1 MAFAN
6 SQTIDQILTRG
17 LAFRLPNN
25 APISSLYTLYA
36 NGSGLTYWSNSINPT
51 ALSTLSTTIGDV
63 SNIVIIQGNQIYD
76 LSGKLCALSTGTDT
90 ALNNLS
96 NYLIDYTNSSIFGI
110 STFSTFY
117 AGLFELSTS
126 TGLADNDLST
136 SISVTNSTSS
146 AFLTSTLNSSFDSRL
161 VSSSVSLLR
170 QISTL
175 SSSVVYTPSLIST
188 TAGLNSGIVST
199 SIATN
204 ANISTVNGVLSTSI
218 FALNSTTT
226 STTNNLYSTIQ
237 GYGPRIGSL
246 ETLSTN
252 LSSISGRWISSQ
264 VGLSQSTLTST
275 FQTQINVVASTLSS
289 VAILAT
295 AQFGILST
303 ISTGTF
309 QQISTINA
317 VNLVQDAEIS
327 TLARNLSILT
337 TSSILAGVYD
347 TFIQLENYTVDLIN
361 STVLTTNS
369 FLSTLYFSTVT
380 QTEAFANAYF
390 STFSE
395 TVFLSSVSTT
405 ISYTDGLVSSLYS
418 TGTSFLES
426 TITSTLFG
434 RTVDP
439 AVLNSTNVKIALGA
453 GTTDQDE
460 FGIAIG
466 YNAGFNFQG
475 TESVAIGPYAGNNF
489 QSYDAVAIGAFA
501 GNTNQGNYG
510 VAIGYNA
517 AGSGQ
522 DYNSIAI
529 GEFAGGTNLQGNNAI
544 AIGTLAG
551 SDSQGNKSISI
562 GFSSGTMEQETSAIA
577 IGEGAG
583 VLYQGFKAIS
593 IGAGAGFNNQNSYG
607 IAIGSSAGQNSQ
619 QENAIAIGRDA
630 GSSNQSGESVAI
642 GLRAGQ
648 NSQRPFAVAIGADA
662 GSSNQ
667 SERSVAIGLR
677 AGQISQRPFAVAIG
691 ADAGSSNQSER
702 SVAIGELAG
711 NESQG
716 EYSVA
721 LGYAAGSSNQGNDCV
736 AIGNQAGSLD
746 QRLGAVAIGKFA
758 AFIDQSGAAVAIG
771 ESAGNASQG
780 EYSVA
785 LGYTAGSTN
794 QAKDCVAIGN
804 QAGSLDQ
811 RSGAVAIGK
820 FAAFIDQSG
829 AAVAIG
835 ESAGNES
842 QGEYS
847 VAIGAYAGENNQIA
861 NSIILN
867 ARGTAL
873 NAQTNSGFYVAPV
886 RNDTTVADGFV
897 HYNTLTN
904 EFVYNNIGGS
914 GGGGGEG
921 ISTFSTLT
929 TQKLTVSTIH
939 GISVVPTFGLLG
951 AYTENAAT
959 GSTATVY
966 YTSNFSTYTAATNSF
981 FAAADRQA
989 GCGDIKK
996 FGNVYYAV
1004 GRPSEGVRFVLRSTD
1019 GINWENPTS
1028 VPTIFNGGE
1037 IKYQN
1042 WITSNNGLFHVCGD
1056 GFFQGTLFYST
1067 DGQTWNPA
1075 ISDDAGGFFWP
1086 NPPGAGRG
1094 GLMVAYGNGTWVAVG
1109 GAGAGVLDKQFY
1121 YSFDGIN
1128 WSITANGTPA
1138 YIGTGVIFDG
1148 THFFA
1153 IGQFSASS
1161 NNNIRVYRSF
1171 DGIQW
1176 TAVGTIFPW
1185 SSSRDIFYANGLYLA
1200 SAENFVSPGSP
1211 IYYSYDGITWNPA
1224 STPLT
1229 GEWFTGHFGYDG
1241 VNYYLGV
1248 GGAFTYLVSSDG
1260 ITWSDVTLPYTNLQG
1275 TGRYTAA
1282 LLFDP
1287 ISTIYDVN
1295 VSRNLTVEGSL
1306 SFSNIYTDKLNVRL
1320 TSTGAT
1326 IAIGNNSGAIAQSAN
1341 GIAIGNYAGFSNQGA
1356 SGIAIGF
1363 GAGFNNQSTASIAIG
1378 LNAGASNQLMSTIA
1392 IGSAAGQISQN
1403 SLAIAI
1409 GANAGRTNQNQFGV
1423 AIGFG
1428 AGSNAQNVGSVAIGS
1443 NAGQT
1448 SQNTNSVAIG
1458 SAAGSN
1464 AQQLNSVAIGA
1475 NAGRTNQN
1483 QFGVAIGF
1491 GAGSNAQNVGSVAI
1505 GSNAGQTSQNTNS
1518 VAIGSA
1524 AGSNAQQVNSVA
1536 IGVNAG
1542 RNNQNASAVAIG
1554 NAAGSNSQGAGAVA
1568 LGVNSGQTS
1577 QGASA
1582 IAIGS
1587 NAGLVNQGANAIA
1600 IGFGAGSNAQVANSI
1615 VLNASNVSLDAT
1627 ANAGF
1632 YVNPIRNVVVG
1643 PTTYGNV
1650 WYNSTT
1656 KEIFYNTT
1664 LSASNAGNTSSALVL
1679 TSGYSANYPL
1689 VGGSPSIRFD
1699 LNSGGFPHYIISRH
1713 NNAVGTSGNALD
1725 FWMNNSASGVGLPGT
1740 NTKFVMSVTA
1750 AGVGIGT
1757 SNPGY
1762 TLDVVG
1768 NERIR
1773 GNEAIQNIIANTV
1786 NSAVFTEY
1794 NNSAASSRFLI
1805 GTDGTGL
1812 SGVGN
1817 AGAGSIG
1824 TWSANPLIFFTN
1836 QTERMR
1842 ILATGNVGI
1851 GTSNPQERLHVNG
1864 SARFDNILTIRNDV
1878 NDNFSHNIT
1887 FIKSRN
1893 NGATQNGSELG
1904 YIQFFGTD
1912 TTNTGRRA
1920 AFILASQEGA
1930 ATASVVPGNL
1940 RFFTTGSSEAE
1951 RMRITSAGNV
1961 GIGTT
1966 TATERLTVN
1975 GNIALGHRWDGGLT
1989 TTDVNIG
1996 KHASNG
2002 TWGNGSCYIT
2012 FKDSIA
2018 ENVNKG
2024 TSIIFTPHQFA
2035 VPNAERMRIS
2045 ANGNVGIGLSN
2056 PTEQL
2061 HVNGKSRYEGPLSIT
2076 ATIDG
2081 DKLIFVDREYNA
2093 SFRNSAKIAHLVGFG
2108 VGYYTGGQGCN
2119 SFHSFNLASNTS
2131 NTYVEAMR
2139 IVQNTDFPGGAVGI
2153 GTTTPGELLDV
2164 RGNLRVGGNAN
2175 ANYIA
2180 FHGTTGDGPGTFNH
2194 TYIGERIYG
2203 GTESSELLLFKGND
2217 IINVD
2222 GPDRIRLFAAEHRF
2236 DTYTALTGSDSFSN
2250 IGASPNAIN
2259 RMIITS
2265 AGNVGIGTST
2275 PQAKLDVNGDIRVS
2289 GRIID
2294 ESGAVGTSI
2303 TRFVNAGNAVVLGIF
2318 EARIPSS
2325 GNRSL
2330 QFRVNSGSYS
2340 VYGKH
2345 LYVANTGVAANRRS
2359 DIEKLTLDSNWRYW
2373 IGFDNFLTAGD
2384 ISKIWLVDDVN
2395 QISWKIECIIGPNY
2409 NNNIITI
2416 KRLR

>member
-1 MAFAN
+1 VRPKDALKFKLTGRMAFAN

-36 NGSGLTYWSNSINPT
+36 NGAGLTYWSNSINPT

-63 SNIVIIQGNQIYD
+63 SNIVIIHGNQIFD
-76 LSGKLCALSTGTDT
+76 LSGKLCALSTGTDE

-126 TGLADNDLST
+126 TGLVDSELST

-161 VSSSVSLLR
+161 LSSSESLLR
-170 QISTL
+170 EISTI
-175 SSSVVYTPSLIST
+175 SSSVVYTPALIST
-188 TAGLNSGIVST
+188 TTGLNGQIVST

-204 ANISTVNGVLSTSI
+204 ANISTVNSRLSTSI
-218 FALNSTTT
+218 FAVNSTTT

-264 VGLSQSTLTST
+264 VGVSQSTLTST
-275 FQTQINVVASTLSS
+275 FQRQINVLTSTLSS

-317 VNLVQDAEIS
+317 VNSLQDAQIS
-327 TLARNLSILT
+327 TLSRNISVLT

-380 QTEAFANAYF
+380 QTEAFADAYF

-418 TGTSFLES
+418 TGTYFLES

-439 AVLNSTNVKIALGA
+439 AVLNSTNVRIAVGA

-466 YNAGFNFQG
+466 YNAGSNFQG

-489 QSYDAVAIGAFA
+489 QSFDAVAIGAFA
-501 GNTNQGNYG
+501 GNFNQGEYG

-522 DYNSIAI
+522 GTDSIAI
-529 GEFAGGTNLQGNNAI
+529 GQFAGGMNLQGNNAI
-544 AIGTLAG
+544 AIGNLAG
-551 SDSQGNKSISI
+551 NDSQGDMSISI
-562 GFSSGTMEQETSAIA
+562 GFGSGTMEQQTGAIA

-593 IGAGAGFNNQNSYG
+593 IGAGAGFDNQGSNA
-607 IAIGSSAGQNSQ
+607 IAIGSSAGQNNQ
-619 QENAIAIGRDA
+619 QVDAIALGRNA
-630 GSSNQSGESVAI
+630 GA
-642 GLRAGQ
+642 
-648 NSQRPFAVAIGADA
+648 
-662 GSSNQ
+662 SNQ

-677 AGQISQRPFAVAIG
+677 AGQNNQLDDAIAIGRDAGASNQSEESVAIGLRAGINNQHKLSVAIGADAGASNQSERSVAIGLRAGINNQQNSAVAIG
-691 ADAGSSNQSER
+691 ADAGASNQSER

-711 NESQG
+711 NETQG

-721 LGYAAGSSNQGNDCV
+721 LGFAAGSSNQANDCV
-736 AIGNQAGSLD
+736 AIGNQAGTLG
-746 QRLGAVAIGKFA
+746 QRIGAVAVGKFA
-758 AFIDQSGAAVAIG
+758 AVIDQSGAAVAIG
-771 ESAGNASQG
+771 QNA
-780 EYSVA
+780 
-785 LGYTAGSTN
+785 GYTT
-794 QAKDCVAIGN
+794 
-804 QAGSLDQ
+804 
-811 RSGAVAIGK
+811 
-820 FAAFIDQSG
+820 
-829 AAVAIG
+829 
-835 ESAGNES
+835 
-842 QGEYS
+842 QGPNS
-847 VAIGAYAGENNQIA
+847 IAIGAYAGEENQIA

-867 ARGTAL
+867 ASGSTL
-873 NAQTNSGFYVAPV
+873 NAQIRSGFFVAPV

-897 HYNTLTN
+897 HYNVSTN

-914 GGGGGEG
+914 GGGGGEA
-921 ISTFSTLT
+921 ISTFSTVT
-929 TQKLTVSTIH
+929 TQKLSVSTIH
-939 GISVVPTFGLLG
+939 GISVMPTFGLLG

-966 YTSNFSTYTAATNSF
+966 YTSNFTTYIAATNSF
-981 FAAADRQA
+981 FAVNGVQA

-996 FGNVYYAV
+996 LGNVYYAV

-1019 GINWENPTS
+1019 GINWSNPTS
-1028 VPTIFNGGE
+1028 APTIFNGGE
-1037 IKYQN
+1037 INYQN

-1056 GFFQGTLFYST
+1056 GFFQGTLFYSS

-1075 ISDDAGGFFWP
+1075 ISDDDGFFWP

-1109 GAGAGVLDKQFY
+1109 QAGAGVLNKQFY

-1128 WSITANGTPA
+1128 WSLTASGTPA

-1148 THFFA
+1148 KHFFA
-1153 IGQFSASS
+1153 IGAFNANPT
-1161 NNNIRVYRSF
+1161 NNTRAYRSF
-1171 DGIQW
+1171 NGIQW

-1185 SSSRDIFYANGLYLA
+1185 ASSRDIFYANGIYLA
-1200 SAENFVSPGSP
+1200 SAEFSNSPGSP

-1229 GEWFTGHFGYDG
+1229 GSWITGHFGYDG

-1248 GGAFTYLVSSDG
+1248 GGAFTYVVSSDG
-1260 ITWSDVTLPYTNLQG
+1260 INWSGVTLPNTNLQG
-1275 TGRYTAA
+1275 TDRFTAA
-1282 LLFDP
+1282 LVFDP

-1295 VSRNLTVEGSL
+1295 VSRDLTVEGSL
-1306 SFSNIYTDKLNVRL
+1306 SFSNIYTDKLNIQL
-1320 TSTGAT
+1320 ISTGAT
-1326 IAIGNNSGAIAQSAN
+1326 IAIGNNSGAIRQCAN
-1341 GIAIGNYAGFSNQGA
+1341 AIAIGNYAGFSNQGA
-1356 SGIAIGF
+1356 SGIAIGL

-1392 IGSAAGQISQN
+1392 IGPAAGQMSQN

-1409 GANAGRTNQNQFGV
+1409 GTNAGRTNQNQFGV

-1428 AGSNAQNVGSVAIGS
+1428 AGCNAQNVGSVAIGS

-1448 SQNTNSVAIG
+1448 LQNTNSVAIG

-1475 NAGRTNQN
+1475 NAGRLNQN

-1491 GAGSNAQNVGSVAI
+1491 GAGSNAQNVGSIAIGSNAGLTLQNTNSIAIGSAAGSNAQQLNSVAIGANAGRTNQNQVGIAIGFGAGSNAQNIGSIAI

-1524 AGSNAQQVNSVA
+1524 AGSNAQQVNTVA
-1536 IGVNAG
+1536 VGVNAA
-1542 RNNQNASAVAIG
+1542 RTNQSASAVAIG

-1568 LGVNSGQTS
+1568 LGVNAGLTS
-1577 QGASA
+1577 QGAGA

-1587 NAGLVNQGANAIA
+1587 NAGSINQGANAIA
-1600 IGFGAGSNAQVANSI
+1600 IGFSAGSNVQVANSI

-1627 ANAGF
+1627 TNAGF
-1632 YVNPIRNVVVG
+1632 YVNPVRNVVAG

-1650 WYNSTT
+1650 WYNSAT
-1656 KEIFYNTT
+1656 KEIFFNTT

-1679 TSGYSANYPL
+1679 TSGYNANYPL
-1689 VGGSPSIRFD
+1689 TGGSPSIRFD
-1699 LNSGGFPHYIISRH
+1699 LNNGRFPHYILSRH
-1713 NNAVGTSGNALD
+1713 NNAVGSTGNALD
-1725 FWMNNSASGVGLPGT
+1725 FWMNNSASGFGLPGT
-1740 NTKFVMSVTA
+1740 NTTLAMSVTA

-1768 NERIR
+1768 NQRIR
-1773 GNEAIQNIIANTV
+1773 GNEAIQNIIANTA

-1805 GTDGTGL
+1805 GTDGTGFT
-1812 SGVGN
+1812 GVGN
-1817 AGAGSIG
+1817 AGAGSIA

-1842 ILATGNVGI
+1842 VLATGNVGI
-1851 GTSNPQERLHVNG
+1851 GTSN
-1864 SARFDNILTIRNDV
+1864 
-1878 NDNFSHNIT
+1878 
-1887 FIKSRN
+1887 
-1893 NGATQNGSELG
+1893 
-1904 YIQFFGTD
+1904 
-1912 TTNTGRRA
+1912 
-1920 AFILASQEGA
+1920 
-1930 ATASVVPGNL
+1930 
-1940 RFFTTGSSEAE
+1940 
-1951 RMRITSAGNV
+1951 
-1961 GIGTT
+1961 
-1966 TATERLTVN
+1966 
-1975 GNIALGHRWDGGLT
+1975 
-1989 TTDVNIG
+1989 
-1996 KHASNG
+1996 
-2002 TWGNGSCYIT
+2002 
-2012 FKDSIA
+2012 
-2018 ENVNKG
+2018 
-2024 TSIIFTPHQFA
+2024 
-2035 VPNAERMRIS
+2035 
-2045 ANGNVGIGLSN
+2045 
-2056 PTEQL
+2056 
-2061 HVNGKSRYEGPLSIT
+2061 
-2076 ATIDG
+2076 
-2081 DKLIFVDREYNA
+2081 
-2093 SFRNSAKIAHLVGFG
+2093 
-2108 VGYYTGGQGCN
+2108 
-2119 SFHSFNLASNTS
+2119 
-2131 NTYVEAMR
+2131 
-2139 IVQNTDFPGGAVGI
+2139 
-2153 GTTTPGELLDV
+2153 PGELLDV
-2164 RGNLRVGGNAN
+2164 RGNLRVGGNN
-2175 ANYIA
+2175 TNNYIA
-2180 FHGTTGDGPGTFNH
+2180 FHGTFSDGPGSYDH
-2194 TYIGERIYG
+2194 GYIGERIYG

-2217 IINVD
+2217 FTTVS

-2236 DTYTALTGSDSFSN
+2236 DTYTAVTLGSFESV
-2250 IGASPNAIN
+2250 GASANAIN
-2259 RMIITS
+2259 RMIITNGGNVGIGRTNPQQLLEVNGNVGLGHRWDGGGTTTDVNIGKLATNGTYNAGS
-2265 AGNVGIGTST
+2265 CYINFKDSTADGVNKGTSIIFNTHEFAQTTAERIRIAANGNVGIGTSNPT
-2275 PQAKLDVNGDIRVS
+2275 TKLDVNGSIKINGGIIYNNRITNRISDYLWK
-2289 GRIID
+2289 GRELILDNLKVRIPT
-2294 ESGAVGTSI
+2294 G
-2303 TRFVNAGNAVVLGIF
+2303 GNA
-2318 EARIPSS
+2318 
-2325 GNRSL
+2325 SL
-2330 QFRVNSGSYS
+2330 QIATVSGSYNIFGHQLLAIFGTGVVEHS
-2340 VYGKH
+2340 ILPGNAINVTTNYTYLRSGDNFVTGGDYGKWN
-2345 LYVANTGVAANRRS
+2345 LITTNNSLSWEIFLQVAS
-2359 DIEKLTLDSNWRYW
+2359 
-2373 IGFDNFLTAGD
+2373 FDVSLGA
-2384 ISKIWLVDDVN
+2384 IYLV
-2395 QISWKIECIIGPNY
+2395 IM
-2409 NNNIITI
+2409 
-2416 KRLR
+2416 KRLI